1 MGNVKKI
8 AIVAGVIAVAIGILG
23 ISPYF
28 YNTEVNEELPSVME
42 NSDVTQM
49 TLVSGT
55 FVGVGDGIH
64 DASGDAK
71 ILSSDGTKFLR
82 LENFQSTNGP
92 DLYVYL
98 ATDTEASDFV
108 SLGRLKANMGNQN
121 YEVPSD
127 VDLSKYNQV
136 LIWCQA
142 FSVLFGNAELS

>member
-8 AIVAGVIAVAIGILG
+8 TIAAGIIAGAIVILG

-42 NSDVTQM
+42 NSNIQQM

-108 SLGRLKANMGNQN
+108 NLGRLKANMGNQN